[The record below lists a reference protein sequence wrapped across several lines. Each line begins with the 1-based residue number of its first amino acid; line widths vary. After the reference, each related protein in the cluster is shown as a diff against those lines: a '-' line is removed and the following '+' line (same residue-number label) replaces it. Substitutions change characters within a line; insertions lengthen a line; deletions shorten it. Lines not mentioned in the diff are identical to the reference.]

1 MPSQRIN
8 TSRGNYFYLVVIV
21 TLLSLLAITL
31 QVRRPGSLNFFAKP
45 VLILYGYAHE
55 VLSTTGLQIGRLGEI
70 YIFLQGVEEENRLLK
85 HENGKLRYKNS
96 QYIEYKNENERLRKL
111 LQFKGASPMRLI
123 PTQVIARTPSHWFKS
138 ILISQIAGEKISKYM
153 AVITHEGVVGRIE
166 EVTPVSARVLLIT
179 DQNSS
184 IAVIVQRSR
193 AEGIVSGWQ
202 ENICKLNYL
211 IRSADIKPGD
221 VVISSGLG
229 GVFPKGLV
237 VGRITKVEKQ
247 GHDLFQYAEVEP
259 SANLSNLE
267 EVMVVYQ
274 TTPESPGVPQ

>member
-237 VGRITKVEKQ
+237 
-247 GHDLFQYAEVEP
+247 
-259 SANLSNLE
+259 
-267 EVMVVYQ
+267 
-274 TTPESPGVPQ
+274 